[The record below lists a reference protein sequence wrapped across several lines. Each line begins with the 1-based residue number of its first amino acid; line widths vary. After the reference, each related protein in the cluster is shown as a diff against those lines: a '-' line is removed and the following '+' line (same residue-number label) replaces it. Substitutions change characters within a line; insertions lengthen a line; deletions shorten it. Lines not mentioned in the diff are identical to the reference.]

1 MIYDDVFANALT
13 RLRDEQ
19 RYRVFVEIERT
30 AAAVPSGIRRAVR
43 ETL

>member
-19 RYRVFVEIERT
+19 RYRIFIEIERT
-30 AAAVPSGIRRAVR
+30 AGRCPYTRAVR
-43 ETL
+43 ERW